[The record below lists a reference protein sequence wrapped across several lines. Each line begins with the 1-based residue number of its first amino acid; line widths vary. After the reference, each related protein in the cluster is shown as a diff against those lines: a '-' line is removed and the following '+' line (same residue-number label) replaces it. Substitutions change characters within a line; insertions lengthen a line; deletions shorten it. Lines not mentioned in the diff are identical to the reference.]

1 MVLMPEGGGLAI
13 SAGYP
18 PEDRL
23 DDKSMA
29 SAEWAWSND
38 ERAGRGSTT
47 LPPSDW
53 LFLPLKTGR
62 GPVGVLGV
70 QIDGGQEFLSPEQS
84 RLLDMLAGQAAVAI
98 ERTTLVADVE
108 QARVATETERLRSAL
123 LSSLSHDLRT
133 PLVSIMGAST
143 RLLPYEDTIDADSR
157 RELVKPIPAHGRASC
172 RERVC
177 QYV

>member
-1 MVLMPEGGGLAI
+1 
-13 SAGYP
+13 
-18 PEDRL
+18 
-23 DDKSMA
+23 MA
-29 SAEWAWSND
+29 AAEWAWSND

-47 LPPSDW
+47 RPTSDW

-108 QARVATETERLRSAL
+108 QARVATERSEERRVGEECVRTCRSRW
-123 LSSLSHDLRT
+123 SQDH
-133 PLVSIMGAST
+133 
-143 RLLPYEDTIDADSR
+143 
-157 RELVKPIPAHGRASC
+157 
-172 RERVC
+172 
-177 QYV
+177 